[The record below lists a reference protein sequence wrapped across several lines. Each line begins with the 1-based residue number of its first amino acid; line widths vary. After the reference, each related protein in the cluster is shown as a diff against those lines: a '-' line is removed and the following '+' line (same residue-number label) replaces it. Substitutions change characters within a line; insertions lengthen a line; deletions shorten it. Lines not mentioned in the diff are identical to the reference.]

1 MLNQHDLA
9 NIINGIG
16 AFLLITAYVLWTNSK
31 IKNKPFCI
39 LNEIGGFLIGI
50 SAALT
55 DLKPQVIMEIFFV
68 LASIQGYF
76 KKKKLEYNTH

>member
-9 NIINGIG
+9 NLINGFG
-16 AFLLITAYVLWTNSK
+16 AGFLIVAYILWTNSK

-39 LNEIGGFLIGI
+39 LNGIGGFLIGI

-55 DLKPQVIMEIFFV
+55 DLKPQVLMEVFFV
-68 LASIQGYF
+68 LASIHGFY
-76 KKKKLEYNTH
+76 KKEN